1 VCSWRPGPLE
11 PQKRP
16 VVLVDSQ
23 GTSASANNWRK
34 RASTWRRARALLRVA
49 AMGLPSHQW
58 GSELTRGH
66 QAKVRLNLVSYLY
79 RINPKVVFAEFT

>member
-1 VCSWRPGPLE
+1 
-11 PQKRP
+11 
-16 VVLVDSQ
+16 
-23 GTSASANNWRK
+23 
-34 RASTWRRARALLRVA
+34 
-49 AMGLPSHQW
+49 MGLPSHQW